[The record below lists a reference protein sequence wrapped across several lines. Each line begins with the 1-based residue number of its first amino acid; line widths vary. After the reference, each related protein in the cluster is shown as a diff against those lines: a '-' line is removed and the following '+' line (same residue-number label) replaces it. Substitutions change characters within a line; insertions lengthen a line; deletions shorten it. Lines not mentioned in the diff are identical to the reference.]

1 MLPLIGLF
9 ERSIWRNSLV
19 ELMQYFF
26 CTYDMI
32 SRCKVLS
39 IWYTEVENCEIM
51 GYRRERGL
59 CDLCSY
65 KDSSNN
71 TMIQYFSAWG
81 MRFWIRVSCS
91 LLYTFE
97 NDGNFI
103 RLTSRH
109 VASLLM
115 VMFDGPSESH
125 FM

>member
-1 MLPLIGLF
+1 MLLLIGLF
-9 ERSIWRNSLV
+9 ECSIWRNSLV
-19 ELMQYFF
+19 ELIQYFF
-26 CTYDMI
+26 CMYDRI
-32 SRCKVLS
+32 SRCKGLS
-39 IWYTEVENCEIM
+39 LWYTEVGNCEII
-51 GYRRERGL
+51 GYRREPSL

-71 TMIQYFSAWG
+71 SMIQYVSAWG

-115 VMFDGPSESH
+115 AFVRWSKWIPLT
-125 FM
+125 